1 MVAVETE
8 RDGYTE
14 NYIIDKTTRICTRV
28 NISDERRGEI
38 IDDFYGFGGD
48 FCFCFCFLGLTTW
61 VNGGTIYC

>member
-14 NYIIDKTTRICTRV
+14 NYIIDKTTRICTGV

-38 IDDFYGFGGD
+38 IDDF
-48 FCFCFCFLGLTTW
+48 
-61 VNGGTIYC
+61 